1 LLKLQ
6 SASFRRIILLLSQS
20 QDDGSTAHAEDV
32 VRSLAESGTTIYSL
46 TFSPEKIPL
55 KSRPARGARRSP
67 LSVPSPEN
75 AIVGSTL
82 NPSIPIGIVKVMRE
96 DTTAEVAA
104 LSGGEQLRFH
114 DEEELEHS
122 FAILARD
129 IHNGYTLN
137 FYPSS
142 HQAGFHTIMV
152 RIVGEQPRLA
162 VKARASYWLDGTT
175 QTSEDLGTARTA
187 D

>member
-1 LLKLQ
+1 
-6 SASFRRIILLLSQS
+6 
-20 QDDGSTAHAEDV
+20 
-32 VRSLAESGTTIYSL
+32 
-46 TFSPEKIPL
+46 
-55 KSRPARGARRSP
+55 
-67 LSVPSPEN
+67 
-75 AIVGSTL
+75 
-82 NPSIPIGIVKVMRE
+82 MRE
-96 DTTAEVAA
+96 NTTAEVAA

-114 DEEELEHS
+114 DEEELEQLS
-122 FAILARD
+122 ILARD

-142 HQAGFHTIMV
+142 HQAGFHAIMV
-152 RIVGEQPRLA
+152 QIVGEQPRLA